1 MTSYKN
7 NLVLK
12 SSVNVGRNSTSKTC
26 QESLFCGC
34 FYMQNQLGSQNKFI
48 HLAMGETRANEEG
61 LEQNQNNDSEVIK
74 LVVKDLGHPL
84 SLSLPSRNV

>member
-1 MTSYKN
+1 
-7 NLVLK
+7 
-12 SSVNVGRNSTSKTC
+12 
-26 QESLFCGC
+26 
-34 FYMQNQLGSQNKFI
+34 MQNQLGSQNKFI

-84 SLSLPSRNV
+84 SLSLPSRNVWLSATGSSESLWLKAGDSWFHAPEYRQPVGLNRP